1 MKKMPN
7 NKKVNKK
14 TWISKP
20 MHLAKFTIQKNNK
33 KSTKMINKKS
43 RKIVILLNNTN
54 QKLNVHT
61 AKSQLQEL

>member
-54 QKLNVHT
+54 
-61 AKSQLQEL
+61 